1 MKIVC
6 IGRNYAEHAR
16 ELNNEVPTEPVI
28 FIKPDSALLRNSN
41 PFYIPGFTKDVHYE
55 LELVVRIDRNGKSIP
70 LQFARDYY
78 STMALGIDFTAR
90 DLQQNLKDKGL
101 PWEKAKGFDYS
112 ACIGNFVNISQ
123 DQNMQ
128 DIKFEMHK
136 NGQAVQL
143 GHTADMIHTI
153 DEVIAYV
160 SQYFMLKTGDYLFT
174 GTPAGVGPI
183 APGDLFEGYLEG
195 EPNLSCAIH

>member
-70 LQFARDYY
+70 LQFTRDYY